1 MADQSSYYSKLRSSW
16 DSSGSF
22 LCVGIDPTRDMIP
35 NLLNSRED
43 GFYEFGIRIVDTV
56 SEYACAVKIN
66 HAHFAATANES
77 LLARLIEYIHA
88 RYPSLPVILDAKRGD
103 IGATARQYAREAF
116 ERYGADAVTVNPFLG
131 WETVQPFLDYEDRGV
146 IVLCKTSNPDAAWL
160 QDFPQEDP
168 IYLRVAK
175 KVQATSNPNLML
187 VVGATHS
194 DALRRVRE
202 EAPDVTFLVPGI
214 GAQGGVA
221 GDVLQYGRRHDGRG
235 LIVNCSRGV
244 IQQDPCSAD
253 YFELVRQS
261 AEAYNRML
269 AHGCG

>member
-1 MADQSSYYSKLRSSW
+1 MADNSSFYAKLRSSW
-16 DSSGSF
+16 DSSGSM
-22 LCVGIDPTRDMIP
+22 LCVGIDPTRDIVP
-35 NLLNSRED
+35 QWIDARED
-43 GFYEFGIRIVDTV
+43 SFYEFGTRIVEVV

-66 HAHFAATANES
+66 HAHFAAAAQENQLT
-77 LLARLIEYIHA
+77 RLIEYIHS
-88 RYPSLPVILDAKRGD
+88 RHPTLPVILDAKRGD
-103 IGATARQYAREAF
+103 IGETARQYAREVF

-131 WETVQPFLDYEDRGV
+131 WETVQPFLEYEDRGV
-146 IVLCKTSNPDAAWL
+146 IVLCKTSNPNAAWL
-160 QDFPQEDP
+160 QDFPHEDP
-168 IYLRVAK
+168 MYLRVAK
-175 KVQATSNPNLML
+175 KVQAALNPNLML

-194 DALRRVRE
+194 EALRRIRLD
-202 EAPDVTFLVPGI
+202 APDVTFLVPGV
-214 GAQGGVA
+214 GAQGGVV